1 MQVAKA
7 TRGRNW
13 WFGFEKGLQ
22 LKHSA
27 RTAVAATLSVLVAGL
42 FGLPESY
49 WAAMTVLIVMQ
60 SDVRTTF
67 GISVSRLA
75 GTALGAGL
83 GAALATYFGRNALAF
98 GAGVFLLGLLCA
110 ILGGFDKRLAH
121 YLDKATY
128 RYASITLAIVM
139 LIAHYTSA
147 WLVALQR
154 FLEAAIGI
162 AVGLVI
168 ALAWPR
174 RESGVRQ
181 Q

>member
-1 MQVAKA
+1 MQAAQA
-7 TRGRNW
+7 TRG
-13 WFGFEKGLQ
+13 WFGFEKRLQ
-22 LKHSA
+22 LEHSA
-27 RTAVAATLSVLVAGL
+27 RTAIAATLSVLVAGL

-60 SDVRTTF
+60 SDVLTTL
-67 GISVSRLA
+67 GVSIGRLA

-98 GAGVFLLGLLCA
+98 GAGVFFLGLLCS

-168 ALAWPR
+168 ALVWPK
-174 RESGVRQ
+174 RETEVGQ